1 MKRAQKSKEKIG
13 NAELSYCARSLVIG
27 IFAATSVL
35 TGSSWRGQG
44 VKNENTQ
51 MLKYTNTQIHK
62 YTNTQIHKYSNTQIQ
77 KDNYLCSGLAGSLM
91 ERSELPKVHRVHI
104 CSVGDQQ
111 FCHLKKKT
119 YLLAFLRVCWAY
131 FVILIFVVKIV
142 MTSKW
147 P

>member
-1 MKRAQKSKEKIG
+1 ME
-13 NAELSYCARSLVIG
+13 
-27 IFAATSVL
+27 
-35 TGSSWRGQG
+35 
-44 VKNENTQ
+44 NENTQ

-62 YTNTQIHKYSNTQIQ
+62 KTNTQIQ
-77 KDNYLCSGLAGSLM
+77 KDNYLCSGLAGRLM

-111 FCHLKKKT
+111 FCHLQEKKT